1 MNEYIFYTTE
11 GETIAPNED
20 VAVENCQV
28 LGRIEA
34 KNAQQAKEKLLQEN
48 TWVNEAGFDTSEI
61 LVQQIMTTAQKED
74 IKKVVDYLW
83 NAEEEHSE
91 ETESS
96 GRNAHMLNVLKRLR
110 LLCDD

>member
-34 KNAQQAKEKLLQEN
+34 KNAQQAKDKLLQEN
-48 TWVNEAGFDTSEI
+48 TWIDEAGFDASEI
-61 LVQQIMTTAQKED
+61 LVHQIITKAQKED
-74 IKKVVDYLW
+74 IKEVVEYLW
-83 NAEEEHSE
+83 KDTEKHCE
-91 ETESS
+91 ETEPNE
-96 GRNAHMLNVLKRLR
+96 RNAHMFNVLKRLR